1 MARRKLRESAEH
13 RPYFALGQPASPEAD
28 TGTREM
34 APLQPFVISGGRNT
48 ERYYFIH
55 LAKVT
60 PYKFTVKPEYFSDES
75 NYTEAFPRRIKEIL
89 AGNADAKVFCVFD
102 WETVYGN
109 AKNLAK
115 HKTFEQQ
122 FQAEIDSGSVVIC
135 ESMPC
140 FEYWFLLHFTNHTE
154 LLRNYPKV
162 TNLLAP
168 HMKGCFPAAL
178 SNVKFKKLIKSEK
191 YLTDATWVKNL
202 CDGGKL
208 DGAIARAES
217 NMQAAIAHGEL
228 EQQSY
233 SKVYRMFKGQQV
245 LEI

>member
-1 MARRKLRESAEH
+1 MARRELRESAEH
-13 RPYFALGQPASPEAD
+13 RPYFAIGQPVSPEAD

-75 NYTEAFPRRIKEIL
+75 NYTVAFPKRINEIL
-89 AGNADAKVFCVFD
+89 SGNPDAKVYCVFD
-102 WETVYGN
+102 WDAVRGN

-115 HKTFEQQ
+115 HEAFEKQ
-122 FQAEIDSGSVVIC
+122 FSGQIANGSVVIC
-135 ESMPC
+135 QSMPC

-154 LLRNYPKV
+154 LLKSYPKV

-168 HMKGCFPAAL
+168 YMKGCFPAAVA
-178 SNVKFKKLIKSEK
+178 SVKFKKLIKGEK
-191 YLTDATWVKNL
+191 YLEDETWVKNL
-202 CDGGKL
+202 CSGGKL
-208 DGAIARAES
+208 DDAILRAES
-217 NMQAAIAHGEL
+217 NVASAMANGDL

-233 SKVYRMFKGQQV
+233 TYVFRIFKR
-245 LEI
+245 

>member
-1 MARRKLRESAEH
+1 MARRELRESAER
-13 RPYFALGQPASPEAD
+13 RPFFAVGQPVVPEAD
-28 TGTREM
+28 TGTSTREM

-55 LAKVT
+55 LTKVT
-60 PYKFTVKPEYFSDES
+60 SYKFTVKPEYFSDES
-75 NYTEAFPRRIKEIL
+75 NYTEAFPRRIREIM
-89 AGNADAKVFCVFD
+89 AGNADAKVYCVFD

-109 AKNLAK
+109 AKNMAK
-115 HKTFEQQ
+115 HKTFEKQ

-154 LLRNYPKV
+154 LLRKYPKV

-168 HMKGCFPAAL
+168 YMKGCFPAKC
-178 SNVKFKKLIKSEK
+178 STVKFKKLMKSEK
-191 YLTDATWVKNL
+191 YLTDDTWVKNL
-202 CDGGKL
+202 SGGGKL
-208 DGAIARAES
+208 DDAIMRAES
-217 NMQAAIAHGEL
+217 NIQAAVANGEL

-233 SKVYRMFKGQQV
+233 SNVYRMFKG
-245 LEI
+245 